1 VRVLALL
8 LMVLAAP
15 AFAQRGGTDE
25 WSLNLL
31 VQGSKRY
38 AFEGGA
44 SARNDGGAGIGLT
57 LARNLNDY
65 LAIGAD
71 LTLSD
76 MDFRA
81 SVAPAA
87 GNALAGFDSD
97 GNMETLALR
106 LHATW
111 YLLPGRITPFVTG
124 GAGVIFIDAEF
135 RSKPPADACWTYPFY
150 GQVCG
155 ASPPST
161 SLARFAWG
169 AGAGVRV
176 DLPDYPG
183 FVRVMLGGEW
193 IDFREASSPVG
204 YVQLRADFG
213 VRF

>member
-1 VRVLALL
+1 MKPLVLL
-8 LMVLAAP
+8 LGVLAAP
-15 AFAQRGGTDE
+15 AFAQRANTDE

-31 VQGSKRY
+31 VQGSKSY

-44 SARNDGGAGIGLT
+44 SARNDGGAGVGLT

-87 GNALAGFDSD
+87 GNAAAGFDSD
-97 GNMETLALR
+97 GNLETLALR

-124 GAGVIFIDAEF
+124 GAGVMFIDAEF
-135 RSKPPADACWTYPFY
+135 GSKPPADACWTYPFY

-155 ASPPST
+155 ATPPST

-169 AGAGVRV
+169 GGAGVRV

-213 VRF
+213 LRF

>member
-1 VRVLALL
+1 MKLLPWLLAL
-8 LMVLAAP
+8 LAAP
-15 AFAQRGGTDE
+15 ALAQRGATDE

-31 VQGSKRY
+31 AVGPKNY

-71 LTLSD
+71 VTLSD

-81 SVAPAA
+81 GVAPAA
-87 GNALAGFDSD
+87 GNALAGFDTE
-97 GNMETLALR
+97 GNLETLALR

-111 YLLPGRITPFVTG
+111 YLLPGRVTPFVTG

-135 RSKPPADACWTYPFY
+135 ASKPPADACWSYPFY

-169 AGAGVRV
+169 GGAGVRV

-213 VRF
+213 LRF